1 MRQVFDGEISAGA
14 LSAGVPA
21 GSAAGSALESGPTL
35 GIVNPV
41 RARDR
46 FALARVEPAPD
57 LADLVD
63 WHWVITWDL
72 PPGVTFTQNV
82 LPHPVGQVV
91 AERTGYLAYAMPLAP
106 VDRRTLSGT
115 GAVVGTKL
123 RPGGYRALLGLAH
136 AGERGAVGPAAFLGP
151 TAPRTCAE
159 ALAQAS
165 AGQPDA
171 AVRTVT
177 PLLQAA
183 AERARTP
190 RSTAALAAL
199 REAFAAIADAVP
211 GSTVAALA
219 TGLGTTPRSL
229 QRLFADWVGVSPKW
243 VLRRHRVH
251 LAAELLGRDP
261 ALDLAGLAAAVGYY
275 DQAHFTG
282 EFVRA
287 VGVAPGEYARSC
299 AAALGA

>member
-1 MRQVFDGEISAGA
+1 MRQVFDGDRTVKQA
-14 LSAGVPA
+14 LD
-21 GSAAGSALESGPTL
+21 SGPTL
-35 GIVNPV
+35 GIVNPA

-46 FALARVEPAPD
+46 FALARVEPAQD

-72 PPGVTFTQNV
+72 PPGAAFTQTV
-82 LPHPVGQVV
+82 MPHPVGHV
-91 AERTGYLAYAMPLAP
+91 AAEETGFLAYAMPAGLFE
-106 VDRRTLSGT
+106 RTLVAS

-123 RPGGYRALLGLAH
+123 RPGGYRALLQLTH
-136 AGERGAVGPAAFLGP
+136 PGERGAVGPAGFLGP
-151 TAPRTCAE
+151 TAERTAAE
-159 ALAQAS
+159 ALTHAS
-165 AGQPDA
+165 AGRPDA

-190 RSTAALAAL
+190 RSAAALAAL
-199 REAFAAIADAVP
+199 GDAFATIADAVP
-211 GSTVAALA
+211 GTTVADLA
-219 TGLGTTPRSL
+219 ARLGTTPRSL

-251 LAAELLGRDP
+251 LAAEMLGRDP

-275 DQAHFTG
+275 DQAHFSG
-282 EFVRA
+282 DFVRA
-287 VGVAPGEYARSC
+287 VGVAPRAYARSC
-299 AAALGA
+299 AEAQGLTG